1 MARRVVLHI
10 GPRKTATTYLQRILQ
25 SLVKSRTIPGR
36 SYPLRTRG
44 RFDHNQVPGLIDL
57 ARIHDEI
64 GLQDDAWNHLDG
76 SDGAALVRAVQAAPA
91 DVVLSAEAMSVLRE
105 PGAQAIVDAFAPA
118 PVDVVITLR
127 GLNRVLPSSW
137 QQHIRNGNYMEYLDY
152 LNQRAYERDNDVDK
166 SEMRRGFWRAY
177 RYGDLTRRWQSV
189 ARSVTLVTVPVT
201 ASDPALTWRRFKAAA
216 NIEGWP
222 EVPPQI
228 RADRAN
234 VSLTGAETY
243 ALAQLNLDART
254 EGEGRRE
261 VRATHRRL
269 LREGWTE
276 RPDRGRRLGLPEPM
290 RPVIA
295 EWMTTDV
302 DDLRQCDVPVFGDLD
317 ELLPSRMDSDPGLP
331 DAQEVAQATEAA
343 QILLAQSPR

>member
-1 MARRVVLHI
+1 MAQRVVLHI

-25 SLVKSRTIPGR
+25 SLVKTRTIPGR

-57 ARIHDEI
+57 ARSHDEI

-91 DVVLSAEAMSVLRE
+91 DVVLSAEAMSVLRA
-105 PGAQAIVDAFAPA
+105 PGAQAIVEAFAPA

-137 QQHIRNGNYMEYLDY
+137 QQHIRNGNFMAYLDY
-152 LNQRAYERDNDVDK
+152 LDLRQHERANGTGEAQV
-166 SEMRRGFWRAY
+166 RRGFWRAY
-177 RYGDLTRRWQSV
+177 RYGELARRWQSV
-189 ARSVTLVTVPVT
+189 ARSVTLVTVPVS

-228 RADRAN
+228 REDRAN

-261 VRATHRRL
+261 VRAMHRRL
-269 LREGWTE
+269 LREGWAE
-276 RPDRGRRLGLPEPM
+276 RADRGRRLGLPEPM

-302 DDLRQCDVPVFGDLD
+302 DDLRQCDVPVCGDLD
-317 ELLPSRMDSDPGLP
+317 ELLPAPADTDPGLP

-343 QILLAQSPR
+343 QILLAQPPR